1 MTALFRIN
9 QAASVGTYGR
19 ARDDLTPF
27 SVGGLVTFQAQTLTH
42 HDYTWEVIGSPID
55 GVAPVLVS
63 VGVSCTMNTE
73 ERGGYLIRL
82 TVDAGMATE
91 DVSVLYAGIPLMA
104 SGLALPAVY
113 ETNYDNSVGPSYDG
127 SQGWWYKLERWLKWA
142 DPLVGTGSGGFVS
155 QYVYC
160 DSIDGSDVTGDGTPG
175 NPYKT
180 FAFACTQQPAPT
192 TTAIFQRPLGF
203 ILAPGGDYPGPVTL
217 PSRLH
222 VTVQGDD
229 CSISGTINWGIDP
242 KVWSDLGLAT
252 SNVPVLE
259 FARTPSVPAVE
270 MDTNSF
276 APYAQGFQLEGGH
289 LDIYNAFPGAGFA
302 MPDWHV
308 VSMVG
313 VIRNGFGIHN
323 VPAGTGVALDD
334 PVTLKL
340 YLTDSTATAGSS
352 NVIAAESDSDG
363 MVLDEGNA
371 VWVHA
376 MRSDLTLRGLCRIE
390 LLEECNYS
398 VDRTLDYAG
407 NPYSYGKIDA
417 LPGAKGFPSGVI
429 RNSIMTADS
438 VFGCDDS
445 AIPAYTNAVAV
456 TFDRDSLLSMADV
469 CSDLDTTFAG
479 FPDVEYGAFG
489 RGWWFGVDEQMGD
502 HAVTRIPCAGSTNS
516 YRLLLHAY
524 DAAVNWLPFGNALS
538 TTNRLAILLEAG
550 QYHSATKR
558 MPDFEVDTDFVD
570 IIGSDGSSVEGE
582 ATIAHPPA
590 VSLWMKGTDFIV
602 SAQDVRLEGFELVQ
616 NKATPNASCMI
627 VSSEVHFGVFKHL
640 YFSAATGGAGDVY
653 AVTIDPLLA
662 GYVCGVWEDCHTLLT
677 GFLYG
682 GSIYPTAM
690 RRCSAA
696 DLSFAAWEGD
706 TDLNVECNGVLE
718 DCEGGDYSYAAVCCT
733 GLTGGGN
740 ALFSGTATRCKVSS
754 YGFGHTT
761 SNEAGPFTGECSGVL
776 IDCDNCSVG
785 GEKSFGYSSTGAGV
799 ASGVFIR
806 CTGQNNSF
814 GCSSSATGSPL
825 EYGEFSGTAEDCSG
839 ANRCFGSNDVNATY
853 AKFSGTAKRCRA
865 DAMSFGARGELQGS
879 AYYCDGG
886 SGSFGDTQTY
896 NPVTL
901 DHCTMTD
908 IQAKD
913 GTVSVFGAVLKDCM
927 FLVRA
932 GENIAALFINGG
944 VNLQATRVL
953 GCTLYSDTA
962 ANCIMS
968 TGGTYNIQ
976 VMHSTMNT
984 DLDTALENL
993 ITSDPYNVVNTNWF
1007 PYDDWPH

>member
-1 MTALFRIN
+1 MATWPYPTTYPVALDNFSTA
-9 QAASVGTYGR
+9 Q
-19 ARDDLTPF
+19 
-27 SVGGLVTFQAQTLTH
+27 
-42 HDYTWEVIGSPID
+42 ID
-55 GVAPVLVS
+55 GTDIVWANHPNSLASALMAVQAKLNTTNAQIQDTGGIAIDPTGHAANPAAAGVPSFWVDNTTAPGFAPMYTDEIGNSYDL
-63 VGVSCTMNTE
+63 
-73 ERGGYLIRL
+73 RGG
-82 TVDAGMATE
+82 
-91 DVSVLYAGIPLMA
+91 
-104 SGLALPAVY
+104 SG
-113 ETNYDNSVGPSYDG
+113 
-127 SQGWWYKLERWLKWA
+127 
-142 DPLVGTGSGGFVS
+142 GGFVS

-160 DSIDGSDVTGDGTPG
+160 DATDGDDATGDGTPG
-175 NPYKT
+175 KPYKT
-180 FAFACTQQPAPT
+180 WAAACAAQAAPT
-192 TTAIFQRPLGF
+192 TVAIFSTPLEF
-203 ILAPGGDYPGPVTL
+203 IFAPGGDYPGPVTI

-259 FARTPSVPAVE
+259 FARTPSAPAVE
-270 MDTNSF
+270 VFTNSY

-289 LDIYNAFPGAGFA
+289 LDVYNANPGLSLP

-308 VSMVG
+308 VSMTG

-323 VPAGTGVALDD
+323 IPAGTTDLLDA
-334 PVTLKL
+334 PGTLKL
-340 YLTDSTATAGSS
+340 YLTDSTATAGSA
-352 NVIAAESDSDG
+352 NIIAGESDYDAAI
-363 MVLDEGNA
+363 LNENA
-371 VWVHA
+371 VQIWA
-376 MRSDLTLRGLCRIE
+376 LRSDLTLQGVCRID
-390 LLEECNYS
+390 LLEECNYTA
-398 VDRTLDYAG
+398 DRNFDYAG
-407 NPYSYGKIDA
+407 VKYDYGLIAGVVPPKD
-417 LPGAKGFPSGVI
+417 LPGGRI
-429 RNSIMTADS
+429 RESIMLGTS
-438 VFGCDDS
+438 VFGIDD
-445 AIPAYTNAVAV
+445 AATPKQAAPDAVV
-456 TFDRDSLLSMADV
+456 FDRNSLLSMVDV
-469 CSDLDTTFAG
+469 CSDLPTTWAG
-479 FPDVEYGAFG
+479 FGVTAACAFG
-489 RGWWFGVDEQMGD
+489 RGWWWGEDEALGD
-502 HAVTRIPCAGSTNS
+502 HCVTRIPCAGSTNS

-550 QYHSATKR
+550 QYHSATKG

-582 ATIAHPPA
+582 ATTAHPPA

-696 DLSFAAWEGD
+696 DLSFAAWGGEGD
-706 TDLNVECNGVLE
+706 VVLNVECNGVLE
-718 DCEGGDYSYAAVCCT
+718 DCTAGDHSFAAVYCLDLS
-733 GLTGGGN
+733 GLGHSGGGS
-740 ALFSGTATRCKVSS
+740 ALFTATATRCRVSS
-754 YGFGHTT
+754 SGFGY
-761 SNEAGPFTGECSGVL
+761 AFAAVDPGPYTGECSGVL
-776 IDCDNCSVG
+776 IDCDNYSVG

-865 DAMSFGARGELQGS
+865 DAMSFGARGEFGGS

-932 GENIAALFINGG
+932 GENIAALLINGG